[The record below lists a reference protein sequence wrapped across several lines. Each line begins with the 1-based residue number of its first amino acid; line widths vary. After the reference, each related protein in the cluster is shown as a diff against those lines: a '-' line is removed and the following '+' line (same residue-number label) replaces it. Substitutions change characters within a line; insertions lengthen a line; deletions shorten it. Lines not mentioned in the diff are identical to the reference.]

1 MEVRYARPE
10 ELNVIAKIIRDQIYP
25 EISLEEMEE
34 WIKGIGW
41 PSNPYVQWFV
51 LEKEGEIIG
60 AMRWEVYDR
69 YGEKLVLMSSWI
81 AVREGYQ
88 KQGYGRYLWQ
98 KSKEIVDDY
107 WKSRGCKVKLIFT
120 ETEEENLRA
129 CAFYR
134 RALGNNLIEVRMQNT
149 WHLENNIV
157 WFFKEI

>member
-69 YGEKLVLMSSWI
+69 YGENS
-81 AVREGYQ
+81 
-88 KQGYGRYLWQ
+88 
-98 KSKEIVDDY
+98 
-107 WKSRGCKVKLIFT
+107 F
-120 ETEEENLRA
+120 
-129 CAFYR
+129 
-134 RALGNNLIEVRMQNT
+134 
-149 WHLENNIV
+149 
-157 WFFKEI
+157 